1 MDASAIIGFRSS
13 MTPTAVGCDRVQE
26 KLAQPGEK
34 VEPDEQLMYC
44 VGRGDREALSN
55 LFRRYAG
62 SIRNIGKRILRDT
75 GEADDLVQEVFLYIH
90 RKSVLFDSSKGSARS
105 WIVQVAYTQAFLRR
119 RRLKSHGFY
128 LSAIADRSPETDC
141 QSYSGAEYD
150 QSVEGLF
157 GRSSWHKALETL
169 SEEQRET
176 LRLHFFEG
184 YTFAEIAGKLNQTH
198 ANIRHHHYRGLEKL
212 RRQLSEDELNRRS
225 ST

>member
-13 MTPTAVGCDRVQE
+13 MTPTAVGRDRVQE
-26 KLAQPGEK
+26 GLAQPVEK
-34 VEPDEQLMYC
+34 VEPDEQLMCC

-62 SIRNIGKRILRDT
+62 AIRNIGKRILRDT

-119 RRLKSHGFY
+119 RYLKSRGFY
-128 LSAIADRSPETDC
+128 VSAIADRSPETDC

-157 GRSSWHKALETL
+157 GRRSWHKALETL

-184 YTFAEIAGKLNQTH
+184 YTFAEIAEKLNQTH
-198 ANIRHHHYRGLEKL
+198 TNVRHHHYRGLEKL
-212 RRQLSEDELNRRS
+212 RKQLSEDELNKRS